1 VVFSSFLTLRW
12 IKLRKKSKIYNEIAY
27 IFGDSFHFKKEEMIE
42 KTLSSLSEKEN
53 IVLEEITNKYKYV
66 QLGLVIMNVF
76 SREDITKYN
85 QEDIKKLSK
94 LIYIDSERLKV
105 LDRLDRA
112 KNDKKLTIGSINTR
126 IKQI

>member
-1 VVFSSFLTLRW
+1 MYL
-12 IKLRKKSKIYNEIAY
+12 
-27 IFGDSFHFKKEEMIE
+27 
-42 KTLSSLSEKEN
+42 
-53 IVLEEITNKYKYV
+53 
-66 QLGLVIMNVF
+66 F